1 MSCNHHCAAHT
12 APKTR
17 SAALLGALALG
28 ALATL
33 AALSGVHICA
43 DEVQMVSMG
52 IAALQ
57 GSDPLL
63 LLRLAVRA
71 IV

>member
-1 MSCNHHCAAHT
+1 MSCHHHCQDHA

-17 SAALLGALALG
+17 TAALLGALALG
-28 ALATL
+28 ALATM

-63 LLRLAVRA
+63 LLRLAVRSLA
-71 IV
+71 